1 MAIRLLRH
9 GAVEREYQGRYIG
22 WSDIPLDKKQF
33 NKDIKELQGVKFDR
47 VFSSTLS
54 RCVDTL
60 KLLGFRDF
68 TLDERIKEVKFKD
81 YIESKSFDEISQRD
95 DFDSSYLDSL
105 NSWHNYIASE
115 SKEAFRGRIESFLN
129 ELNPNEEILICTHGG
144 VIREILL
151 MCGYKEY
158 INLDYLSVVEVDLNS
173 MKL

>member
-9 GAVEREYQGRYIG
+9 GAVERRYQGRYIG
-22 WSDIPLDKKQF
+22 WSDIPLDREQF

-81 YIESKSFDEISQRD
+81 YIESKSFDEVSQRD

-105 NSWHNYIASE
+105 DSWHNYIASE
-115 SKEAFRGRIESFLN
+115 SKEAFRARIESFLN
-129 ELNPNEEILICTHGG
+129 ELNPNEEILICTHAG
-144 VIREILL
+144 VIREILSI
-151 MCGYKEY
+151 YNY
-158 INLDYLSVVEVDLNS
+158 DINIDLGYLSVV
-173 MKL
+173 KI